1 MKKVLFIILIFVSC
15 LTVHAQRDGNGNGHG
30 KEIMKEITDLNTF
43 HILGVD
49 DQTNANVAMLNQ
61 IGDNN
66 TIEAIQQNTG
76 VASNQILSFQTQNN
90 NFGRIEQSGEGHQTI
105 LIQNGIG
112 NYADLDSEGSDSYNY
127 VLQNGNNNEVKSVV
141 ENDNLDTRTAMLIQ
155 WGNNN
160 KIDLPVEVKAQGV
173 NVFQLGNGHEAD
185 ITGSVG
191 NYSPINVT
199 QFGGLGSRGMKIEI
213 NSSYFSFPM
222 RGNR

>member
-15 LTVHAQRDGNGNGHG
+15 LTVHAQRDGNGNRLG

-76 VASNQILSFQTQNN
+76 VASNQILSLQLKNN

-112 NYADLDSEGSDSYNY
+112 NYADLDSEGSDTYNF
-127 VLQNGNNNEVKSVV
+127 VLQNGNNNEVNAIL
-141 ENDNLDTRTAMLIQ
+141 ENDNLNTRTAMLIQ

-160 KIDLPVEVKAQGV
+160 KIDFPVEVKAQEV
-173 NVFQLGNGHEAD
+173 NVFQFGNGHEAD

-199 QFGGLGSRGMKIEI
+199 QFGGSGNRGMKVEI
-213 NSSYFSFPM
+213 TSSYFSFPM
-222 RGNR
+222 MGN